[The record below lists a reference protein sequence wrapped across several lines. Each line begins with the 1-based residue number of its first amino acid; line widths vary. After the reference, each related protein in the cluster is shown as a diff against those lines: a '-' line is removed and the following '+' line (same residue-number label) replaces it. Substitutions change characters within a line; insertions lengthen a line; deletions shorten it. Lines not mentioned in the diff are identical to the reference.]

1 MALFFYNVIIVLLS
15 PFILIYSTA
24 RSFSQKDKSFL
35 LERLGFTSNSL
46 SNKACIHCA
55 SLGEVNGAKQ
65 LINSMKKKYDICI
78 SVNTKS
84 GKDRA
89 KSLFPELEVV
99 YLPLDYKIIIRNWL
113 NKNIIKSLL
122 IFETEIWPN
131 LLNECKKRNIS
142 TAIINARISKKN
154 LEKKFLISIYKKS
167 LKACSYILC
176 KSNYELRKYKK
187 LGLSNNIKCIGNLK
201 YESIDRLDKNNLPNI
216 ENYILFASTHSPEE
230 TNLLGIISSS
240 LENNI
245 NVVIAPRH
253 VNRSRNINKLMIKN
267 KISSILYSQLDFKS
281 LNEPTVIIIDTFG
294 ELIKFYK
301 KAIFVF
307 VGGSFSP
314 RGVQN
319 IIEPAYYSR
328 PVLVGPNIDNFY
340 EEAEELSKNGGLIKF
355 SKIDDINLFFEKFI
369 NKDIDLDQIGQNA
382 GRLIIG
388 KSGITNLYVDF
399 LYKEGIL
406 TKN

>member
-1 MALFFYNVIIVLLS
+1 MALFFYNVIIALLS
-15 PFILIYSTA
+15 PFILIYSVVK
-24 RSFSQKDKSFL
+24 SFGQKDKNIL

-46 SNKACIHCA
+46 NNKTCIHCA
-55 SLGEVNGAKQ
+55 SLGEVNGAKK
-65 LINSMKKKYDICI
+65 LIHSMKEEYDICI

-89 KSLFPELEVV
+89 KSLFPDLKVF

-131 LLNECKKRNIS
+131 LLNECKKRDIR

-167 LKACSYILC
+167 LKACSYVLC
-176 KSNYELRKYKK
+176 KSDYELRKYKN
-187 LGLSNNIKCIGNLK
+187 LGLSDNIKCIGNLK
-201 YESIDRLDKNNLPNI
+201 YESTDRLDNNNTPNI
-216 ENYILFASTHSPEE
+216 ENYILLASTHSPEE
-230 TNLLGIISSS
+230 INLLGIISSS

-253 VNRSRNINKLMIKN
+253 VSRSKNINKLMIKN
-267 KISSILYSQLDFKS
+267 KINSMLYSDLDFKS
-281 LNEPTVIIIDTFG
+281 LNKPTVIIIDTFG
-294 ELIKFYK
+294 ELVKFYK
-301 KAIFVF
+301 KAVFVF
-307 VGGSFSP
+307 VGGSFSS

-328 PVLVGPNIDNFY
+328 PIIVGPNVDNFY
-340 EEAEELSKNGGLIKF
+340 DEVSELSKNKGLIKF
-355 SKIDDINLFFEKFI
+355 SKIEDINLFFEKFI
-369 NKDIDLDQIGQNA
+369 NKDINLDQIGRNA
-382 GRLIIG
+382 GKLIAE
-388 KSGITNLYVDF
+388 KSGITNLYIDF